1 MREEAN
7 WYQNGHIRPLTHIQL
22 PKGIIKRAREVFS
35 QRKTELIITE
45 FYFPSSLSIIS
56 RFKYVKI
63 NRKRE
68 CLIRMKMAKVWV
80 IAYVTKLHN

>member
-7 WYQNGHIRPLTHIQL
+7 WYQNGHIRPLTQIQL

-56 RFKYVKI
+56 IQISQNKQK
-63 NRKRE
+63 KRMPHPHE
-68 CLIRMKMAKVWV
+68 AG
-80 IAYVTKLHN
+80 